1 VFYQI
6 FVSKEIYILQHFIYI
21 LTMLI
26 VSMLIVVVVILL
38 MAKL

>member
-1 VFYQI
+1 MFFFERNLYLTTLH
-6 FVSKEIYILQHFIYI
+6 ILR
-21 LTMLI
+21 MLI